1 MNVPLFCKGQPV
13 VHYLMLVIVFG
24 AVKYYLV
31 KLTYDG
37 GKNECDFDVSRNP
50 EQSRDDFMLKSTR

>member
-1 MNVPLFCKGQPV
+1 
-13 VHYLMLVIVFG
+13 MLVIVFG
-24 AVKYYLV
+24 AIKYYLV

>member
-1 MNVPLFCKGQPV
+1 MNVPLFCKGQPE

-37 GKNECDFDVSRNP
+37 GKNECDFDVSENP
-50 EQSRDDFMLKSTR
+50 E